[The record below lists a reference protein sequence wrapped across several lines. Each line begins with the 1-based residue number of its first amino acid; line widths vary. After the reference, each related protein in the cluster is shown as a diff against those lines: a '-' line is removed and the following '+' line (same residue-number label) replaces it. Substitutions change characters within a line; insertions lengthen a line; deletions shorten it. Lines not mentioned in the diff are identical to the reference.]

1 MFDVLKIILFILWTA
16 NCIFLG
22 YIVAE
27 AIVNN
32 KISKIIQD
40 WNKEIDRYD
49 SRKPGFF
56 DGISWVFNEI
66 HKYNL

>member
-1 MFDVLKIILFILWTA
+1 MFDVLEIILLILWTA
-16 NCIFLG
+16 GCIFLG

-27 AIVNN
+27 VTVSY

-40 WNKEIDRYD
+40 WNKEIDHYD

-56 DGISWVFNEI
+56 NGISWVFDEI

>member
-1 MFDVLKIILFILWTA
+1 MLNVLEIILFILWTA
-16 NCIFLG
+16 DCIFLG
-22 YIVAE
+22 YSVAE
-27 AIVNN
+27 AIVSH

-40 WNKEIDRYD
+40 WNKELYRYD

-56 DGISWVFNEI
+56 DGISWVFDEI